1 MITILMSTAKIMSD
15 MNGKKEEVIIGGDII
30 DLRVTYV
37 SGERVVN
44 KVEVK

>member
-1 MITILMSTAKIMSD
+1 MIPILMSTAKIISD
-15 MNGKKEEVIIGGDII
+15 VSGKKEEAIIGGDII